1 MSPTFSDP
9 VDTTLPAARRVAAHS
24 QRLREQRER
33 RRFERTFW
41 MLVAA
46 LTLVA
51 AVFLLLGSLQG
62 PKLSSAIIDPARV
75 TEQAGQQLRL
85 FANQPLGEVTPDQV
99 TVTPAADVSVSV
111 QGDLMIV
118 QFEQRL
124 RFGTEYLVEVSDVS
138 APSRDATSTF
148 THRFTTAQGG
158 VLYLDRGDDVDEVLR
173 APLDG
178 EGRGEVVV
186 VAPGIQHIA
195 PIENVVVVAR
205 DADDGT
211 SVLESVAAD
220 GGVQP
225 LTLPDGVRVDRLIVP
240 PSGTLLGMVL
250 TTVDPESSELPVDN
264 ALAIV
269 DLAGQG
275 IASIVPG
282 LDGEPITTLNAAF
295 LPDAVTLIVH
305 AFDQSLLR
313 VELTEPPLALPVGQI
328 PEMYA
333 LSTDGTRITGSDAFG
348 GVVVDLASGGE
359 SRLDP
364 SLVEGEL
371 AFGGQAI
378 LTSTELRVQKVAIAD
393 VVTGAV
399 RVVLVADDGS
409 GVARVLLRTI
419 DDRGSIGDFTISPN
433 DQYVAVEVTP
443 SVEDAV
449 PDGRPVN
456 GRATSVTT
464 VIIDI
469 ESGAVVRTLEG
480 FSPIW

>member
-1 MSPTFSDP
+1 M
-9 VDTTLPAARRVAAHS
+9 
-24 QRLREQRER
+24 

-41 MLVAA
+41 MLAA
-46 LTLVA
+46 SLAAIA
-51 AVFLLLGSLQG
+51 AVFLLVGSLQG
-62 PKLSSAIIDPARV
+62 PKLSSALVDPLRV

-85 FANQPLGEVTPDQV
+85 FANQPLGEVSPDQV
-99 TVTPAADVSVSV
+99 TVTPSAEVSVTV
-111 QGDLMIV
+111 DGDLLVV

-124 RFGTEYLVEVSDVS
+124 RFGTEYLVEVRDVS

-158 VLYLDRGDDVDEVLR
+158 VVYLDRGDDVDEVLR

-178 EGRGEVVV
+178 EGRGEVVLA
-186 VAPGIQHIA
+186 APGIQHIA

-205 DADDGT
+205 DGNDGT

-220 GGVQP
+220 GGVQS
-225 LTLPDGVRVDRLIVP
+225 LTLPDGVRVDELIVP
-240 PSGTLLGMVL
+240 SSGTLLAMVI
-250 TTVDPESSELPVDN
+250 TTAEPESSESPLEG
-264 ALAIV
+264 ALAVV

-275 IASIVPG
+275 IVSIVPG
-282 LDGEPITTLNAAF
+282 LDGNPIRALEAAF
-295 LPDAVTLIVH
+295 LPDATTLIVH

-313 VELTEPPLALPVGQI
+313 VELTDPPLALPVGQI

-333 LSTDGTRITGSDAFG
+333 LSTDGSRVTGSDAFG
-348 GVVVDLASGGE
+348 GVVVDLATGDE

-378 LTSTELRVQKVAIAD
+378 LTSTDLRVQKVAVAD
-393 VVTGAV
+393 VATGAV
-399 RVVLVADDGS
+399 RVMLVADDGT
-409 GVARVLLRTI
+409 GVARVLLRTV

-443 SVEDAV
+443 SVADAV
-449 PDGRPVN
+449 ADGRPVN

>member
-1 MSPTFSDP
+1 M
-9 VDTTLPAARRVAAHS
+9 LAASLAAI
-24 QRLREQRER
+24 
-33 RRFERTFW
+33 
-41 MLVAA
+41 
-46 LTLVA
+46 A
-51 AVFLLLGSLQG
+51 AVFLLVGSLQG
-62 PKLSSAIIDPARV
+62 PKLSSALVDPLRV

-85 FANQPLGEVTPDQV
+85 FANQPLGEVSPDQV
-99 TVTPAADVSVSV
+99 TVTPSAEVSVTV
-111 QGDLMIV
+111 DGDLLVV

-124 RFGTEYLVEVSDVS
+124 RFGTEYLVEVRDVS

-158 VLYLDRGDDVDEVLR
+158 VVYLDRGDDVDEVLR

-178 EGRGEVVV
+178 EGRGEVVLA
-186 VAPGIQHIA
+186 APGIQHIA
-195 PIENVVVVAR
+195 PIENAVVVAR
-205 DADDGT
+205 GGVDGT

-220 GGVQP
+220 GGVQS
-225 LTLPDGVRVDRLIVP
+225 LALPDGVRVDELIVP
-240 PSGTLLGMVL
+240 SSGTLLAMVL
-250 TTVDPESSELPVDN
+250 TTAEPESSESPLEG
-264 ALAIV
+264 ALAVV

-275 IASIVPG
+275 IVSIVPG
-282 LDGEPITTLNAAF
+282 LDGNPIRTLEAAF
-295 LPDAVTLIVH
+295 VPDATTLIVH

-313 VELTEPPLALPVGQI
+313 VELTDPPLALPVGQI

-333 LSTDGTRITGSDAFG
+333 LSTDGSRVTGSDAFG
-348 GVVVDLASGGE
+348 GVVVDLATGDE

-378 LTSTELRVQKVAIAD
+378 LTSTDLRVQKVAVAD
-393 VVTGAV
+393 VATGAV
-399 RVVLVADDGS
+399 RVMLVADDGS

-443 SVEDAV
+443 SIEDAV